1 MDDFVSIL
9 GYFGPETV
17 LPVTSM
23 VATVVGVL
31 MIMGRHTLR
40 LFLRAGWLLLT
51 APKRLLK
58 PGSQVYSGPHHARA
72 DRSHQNEMSAMSE
85 GAESAE

>member
-40 LFLRAGWLLLT
+40 LFLRAGWLILK

-58 PGSQVYSGPHHARA
+58 PGSHVYSGPHHSRV
-72 DRSHQNEMSAMSE
+72 DRSHSHDTSAMSE
-85 GAESAE
+85 GAGSAD